1 MIPRI
6 NRIGATQS
14 LCTSSICC
22 ASQPAR
28 RRSPKIS
35 AKKAETEAAEAMET
49 KVIDS
54 ISRNLINDLYQTKA
68 GTTAATRVTLEDI
81 LALKPNKKSVTP
93 EEFEKIKDTIARSFN
108 VNQLKG
114 VLRQQNRPSGGK
126 KSILINQIMLFMDLE
141 IIVPTPKKEK
151 IVEDPY
157 FSAEANH
164 QSRIFASNKRELF
177 FILESEGDSLRQLEK
192 EKHVRISINI
202 ADETYTIRGELEA
215 IEEAKSRI
223 LELVAVT
230 EEAWDISMYKDRDA
244 VVSNPSVLEEIA
256 RRSRTFVSAGD
267 SNTLTIAGRSNR
279 HMEEAKRMFDLK
291 MQKPDQDV
299 QNLTFTHQEDEFKR
313 LGMFPVFDSAT
324 MTLDENQKS
333 FLRVCQIEPFA
344 DRSDDNQSFTPVQS
358 TPSNINNLS
367 GLKSIYQERVGAS
380 TDRFDLSA
388 HFGQLL
394 FQNKLQE
401 MTLVPLPKSFDADNL
416 AEWLENEDTPS
427 FFSSLPFY
435 KAVSKLPLIGPK
447 LRTIDVEYVLSSRS
461 LLATGAKE
469 GPIRLTLEL
478 DNEGTL
484 LAQGGQLI
492 NKRVYSNLMMLGQPT
507 DIQIRG
513 EWSKDLER
521 SSPSVQ
527 KFIAETSLPFSNKL
541 HCPEFFSFEKER
553 PLSGASVSD
562 VGLSGTH
569 TLKSI
574 LFRTSGVFSYHG
586 LPLIASEVGDQ
597 YGLIRRQELKL
608 LPVPLSSS
616 ASSGTEPV
624 QESDLTSS
632 SSKLEHWDDFTT
644 LALQLNKSI

>member
-192 EKHVRISINI
+192 RSI
-202 ADETYTIRGELEA
+202 
-215 IEEAKSRI
+215 RI

-513 EWSKDLER
+513 E
-521 SSPSVQ
+521 
-527 KFIAETSLPFSNKL
+527 
-541 HCPEFFSFEKER
+541 C
-553 PLSGASVSD
+553 
-562 VGLSGTH
+562 
-569 TLKSI
+569 
-574 LFRTSGVFSYHG
+574 YHG